1 MPAEPTPDVRVI
13 AAFHLQQAAEK
24 LVKAV
29 RLSRGL
35 HATADHNIPVLVGEL
50 KSDDE
55 WKAELEGLGA
65 LSAYAT
71 AYRYPSPG
79 GRRSAGPPAD
89 EVKTWLTKLS
99 SLLTRICRALTPTP

>member
-35 HATADHNIPVLVGEL
+35 HATADHNIPALVGEL
-50 KSDDE
+50 KTDDE
-55 WKAELEGLGA
+55 W
-65 LSAYAT
+65 
-71 AYRYPSPG
+71 
-79 GRRSAGPPAD
+79 
-89 EVKTWLTKLS
+89 
-99 SLLTRICRALTPTP
+99 

>member
-1 MPAEPTPDVRVI
+1 MFASSPPTSMTSPPSWTQRRDCR
-13 AAFHLQQAAEK
+13 
-24 LVKAV
+24 
-29 RLSRGL
+29 
-35 HATADHNIPVLVGEL
+35 L

-99 SLLTRICRALTPTP
+99 SLLTRIRRALTPTP